1 MSNSS
6 IQLAKLEHYYS
17 LFAFYH
23 PLLTDKQQ
31 KYFREYF
38 FNNLSLQEIAK
49 SLKVSRNAVS
59 DSLQKTMK
67 LLDQYEKKLQLYKK
81 YQARK
86 KIYDK
91 HTDCQ
96 FVLKLQEIDKI

>member
-1 MSNSS
+1 MNS
-6 IQLAKLEHYYS
+6 IHLAKVEHYYS
-17 LFAFYH
+17 LFALYH
-23 PLLTDKQQ
+23 SLLTDKQQ

-38 FNNLSLQEIAK
+38 LNNLSLQEIAK
-49 SLKVSRNAVS
+49 TLKVSRNAVS

-67 LLDQYEKKLQLYKK
+67 LLDDYEKKLHLYKK

-91 HTDCQ
+91 HLDCE

>member
-1 MSNSS
+1 MANSVH
-6 IQLAKLEHYYS
+6 LEKLEHYYS

-38 FNNLSLQEIAK
+38 FNNMSLQEIAK
-49 SLKVSRNAVS
+49 TQKISRNAVS

-67 LLDQYEKKLQLYKK
+67 LLDDYEKKLQLFKK

-91 HTDCQ
+91 HLDSE
-96 FVLKLQEIDKI
+96 FVAKLQEIDKI

>member
-1 MSNSS
+1 MSSLH
-6 IQLAKLEHYYS
+6 LAKLEHYYS

-23 PLLTDKQQ
+23 PLLTIKQQ

-38 FNNLSLQEIAK
+38 FNNLSLQEIADL
-49 SLKVSRNAVS
+49 LKVSRNAVH
-59 DSLQKTMK
+59 DSLVKTMK
-67 LLDQYEKKLQLYKK
+67 LLDDYEKKLHLYKK
-81 YQARK
+81 YQTRK

-91 HTDCQ
+91 HLNYQ

>member
-1 MSNSS
+1 MSR
-6 IQLAKLEHYYS
+6 LDLEKVEHYS

-38 FNNLSLQEIAK
+38 FNDLSLQEIADL
-49 SLKVSRNAVS
+49 LKVSRNAVY
-59 DSLQKTMK
+59 DSLLKTMK
-67 LLDQYEKKLQLYKK
+67 LLADYEKKLKLYKK

-91 HTDCQ
+91 HSDCQ
-96 FVLKLQEIDKI
+96 FISKLQEIDEI

>member
-1 MSNSS
+1 MSR
-6 IQLAKLEHYYS
+6 LLLEKVEHYYS

-23 PLLTDKQQ
+23 PLLTKKQQ

-38 FNNLSLQEIAK
+38 FNNLSLQEIAD
-49 SLKVSRNAVS
+49 LLQVSRNAAY
-59 DSLQKTMK
+59 DSLAKTMK
-67 LLDQYEKKLQLYKK
+67 LLDDYEEKMQLYKK

-91 HTDCQ
+91 NSDYQ
-96 FVLKLQEIDKI
+96 FVSKLQEIDKI